1 MVSERPAQVKRT
13 HCNNTSAESL
23 SYISYLCARVS
34 VFHSP
39 ARDCAQMPL
48 MHNAMQPCE
57 LSTESP
63 IFGYLAF
70 RYARSLYDRRKSGG
84 VEEREGESKNAQ

>member
-1 MVSERPAQVKRT
+1 MVSGRAAQVRCT

-23 SYISYLCARVS
+23 SYISYLCACVS
-34 VFHSP
+34 VFDGP
-39 ARDCAQMPL
+39 ARDGAQMPL

-57 LSTESP
+57 LSTESA
-63 IFGYLAF
+63 IFRYLAF
-70 RYARSLYDRRKSGG
+70 RCARSLYDRRKSGG